1 MRRLSISY
9 KIIAV
14 ISFLILSA
22 VQFFLLYNT
31 YKLKNERYFV
41 EEKQTINH
49 AYGQY
54 ILNDNVY
61 PGGSAIID
69 KYINNNLHRLEHLYK
84 TNANA
89 FDVFKQQVCDSL
101 FTELVQKNNV
111 DTIFE
116 AIKKKHNLSPRF
128 EYALFFSQL
137 EIAFVTNKYVKLF
150 TPSIH
155 YKAYNKNLVQTND
168 GIRLG
173 GKLTDIAPQNNI
185 ISLTVSSAQDYS
197 YKLVFKLFADKEN
210 RTLAIL
216 KAMIPTFLLSLL
228 SIAFVLI
235 LFLITFRNWQKQKK
249 LADMKSDFV
258 NSITHEFHT
267 PLATIMIANKNLQNE
282 KIIEKK
288 ENIKPLTDVIFRQAT
303 RLKYLFGQVLDIAT
317 MDKTTLQKKEHAL
330 PELLEE
336 IIHDY
341 RLKLTENNVD
351 VLYELNNTQ
360 QATAMLDKFW
370 FTTMLLNLFE
380 NGIKYNEKE
389 FKKIIVK
396 LTVINKTA
404 EIAVSDNGVGMSAKT
419 IQHIYDKFYRNTDK
433 KEDVSGLGLG
443 LFYTKQCA
451 EAHDWKIKL
460 DSEEN
465 IGSTFTIII
474 NLV

>member
-1 MRRLSISY
+1 MRRLNISY
-9 KIIAV
+9 KLIAA

-41 EEKQTINH
+41 EEKQTINY

-69 KYINNNLHRLEHLYK
+69 KYIHNNLQKMEHLYN
-84 TNANA
+84 TDAQA
-89 FDVFKQQVCDSL
+89 FDLFKQKVCDSL
-101 FTELVQKNNV
+101 FTELIAQNPV

-116 AIKKKHNLSPRF
+116 AIKIKNNLSPKF

-137 EIAFVTNKYVKLF
+137 EIAFVTNKYVKLY
-150 TPSIH
+150 TPLQH
-155 YKAYNKNLVQTND
+155 YSGYNKNLEQTEN
-168 GIRLG
+168 GIKLG
-173 GKLTDIAPQNNI
+173 GRLTDIAPQNNI

-197 YKLVFKLFADKEN
+197 YKLVFKLFADKES
-210 RTLAIL
+210 RTLSIL

-267 PLATIMIANKNLQNE
+267 PLATIMIANKNLQSE

-303 RLKYLFGQVLDIAT
+303 RLKYLFSQVLDIAI
-317 MDKTTLQKKEHAL
+317 MDKATMQKTEYAL
-330 PELLEE
+330 PELLDE
-336 IIHDY
+336 IIYDY

-389 FKKIIVK
+389 FKKITVK

-404 EIAVSDNGVGMSAKT
+404 EIAVSDNGVGMSEKT
-419 IQHIYDKFYRNTDK
+419 IKHIYDKFYRNTDK
-433 KEDVSGLGLG
+433 KDDVSGLGLG

-465 IGSTFTIII
+465 VGSTFTIII
-474 NLV
+474 NLL